1 MAVNVIKELDFH
13 DDEMDNCMT
22 ENLDGNEESIASL
35 LLKYSEE
42 NNNNNTN
49 IKNNNGEDE
58 ETSGLSTLL
67 SKFSLTKLRSQKWAK
82 PVARF
87 PLNLF
92 LYFFVF
98 SSELVC
104 IRCISLTNFTLSM
117 AQGPQS
123 DFWLGRHSRLLP
135 PAS

>member
-13 DDEMDNCMT
+13 DDEMENDMT
-22 ENLDGNEESIASL
+22 ENPDGNEESIASI

-49 IKNNNGEDE
+49 INNNNGEDE

-87 PLNLF
+87 SYELF
-92 LYFFVF
+92 SVF
-98 SSELVC
+98 LC
-104 IRCISLTNFTLSM
+104 IFL
-117 AQGPQS
+117 
-123 DFWLGRHSRLLP
+123 
-135 PAS
+135 